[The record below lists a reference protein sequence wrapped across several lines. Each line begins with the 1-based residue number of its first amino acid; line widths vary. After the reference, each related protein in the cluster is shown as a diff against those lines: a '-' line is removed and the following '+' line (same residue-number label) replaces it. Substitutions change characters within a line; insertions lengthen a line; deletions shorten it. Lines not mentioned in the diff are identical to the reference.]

1 MNKYFIVILGL
12 IVLVLG
18 VVMTTQR
25 PETETNNGTLN
36 VVASFYPLAE
46 FARNVGGED
55 VEVTTLVP
63 AGVEPHDF
71 EPTPNDVKNI
81 LESNIVLYNGAG
93 LDIWVSNIIS
103 ENAFAS
109 EAMDMSTY
117 VPLRGAIEEQEH
129 EGEPAQE
136 EGAFDPH
143 FWLDPVSAQTL
154 VTVIAEK
161 FSTIDPDNATVY
173 QKRADTYIVELQKLH
188 ARYEGGLARC
198 RLNDVIVSHNAFA
211 YLGER
216 YGFTIHSL
224 SGFSPESEPSAK
236 TLAEL
241 SDLAEELDVRYVLVE
256 TLVSP
261 KTAESVAKEA
271 GAETMVLNPLE
282 GLTPDELAQGL
293 DYLSI
298 MEQNLATLK
307 KARECEN

>member
-1 MNKYFIVILGL
+1 MNKYFVVILGL
-12 IVLVLG
+12 IVLVLA
-18 VVMTTQR
+18 VVTAIQR
-25 PETETNNGTLN
+25 PETQTDNGTLN

-46 FARNVGGED
+46 FARNVGGEN
-55 VEVTTLVP
+55 VNVQTIVTS
-63 AGVEPHDF
+63 GVEPHDF

-81 LESNIVLYNGAG
+81 LESDIVLYNGAG
-93 LDIWVSNIIS
+93 LDTWASKIIS
-103 ENAFAS
+103 ENAFAGDV
-109 EAMDMSTY
+109 MDMSAY
-117 VPLRGAIEEQEH
+117 VPLKSAIEEEQH
-129 EGEPAQE
+129 EGEPAEE

-143 FWLDPVSAQTL
+143 FWLDPISAQTL

-161 FSTIDPDNATVY
+161 LSTIDPDNAALY
-173 QKRADTYIVELQKLH
+173 QERADTYIIELQKLH
-188 ARYEGGLARC
+188 MRYEAGLTQC
-198 RLNDVIVSHNAFA
+198 RLDDVIVSHNAFA
-211 YLGER
+211 YLAER

-241 SDLAEELDVRYVLVE
+241 SDLAEELDVRYVLGE

-271 GAETMVLNPLE
+271 GAEMLVLNPLE
-282 GLTPDELAQGL
+282 GLTPDEADRGL

-298 MEQNLATLK
+298 MEQNLDTLQ